1 MCTRLAFRLRS
12 LHGPARG
19 TEMTSPAEAGWFAM
33 ICAGIFAATEPHSEQ
48 QRWMDAGKGVE
59 RRG

>member
-1 MCTRLAFRLRS
+1 MCARGLRS
-12 LHGPARG
+12 DSALRTARS
-19 TEMTSPAEAGWFAM
+19 TEMTSRAEAGWFAM